1 MATQGTAKRRVGG
14 AAQANKPKNNVSR
27 TTVRSLPRVEVRQ
40 SAAKHMDAPPKVPRA
55 PRGIHLRRV
64 LPLIRE
70 GQESKTH
77 SASPRVMFHERSAAR
92 AAAVAPLAAP
102 AEVSLLLATPL
113 TAPAQ
118 QQVAS
123 NVDEPSA
130 AIASNVVFYTGNW
143 YAAFSTDG
151 GTKFTYIDPSS
162 MAQPDDGPGVEFCC
176 DQVVQYIPQTDQ
188 FVWLMQ
194 YGPETGDNLQRLAFK
209 KRKDVGNAQKHWTI
223 IDITTEA
230 IGAQGAFLD
239 FPDLAV
245 GQNCLYM
252 TTNVFWPDK
261 VGTAVVRLPL
271 SGLDNG
277 GAGAK
282 VYLDDQFQSF
292 RVAQNCGKTAYF
304 AAHRDTSTLS
314 VFAWDESQAEPA
326 PAKDVEVA
334 RWIGGNGYRSRTPDG
349 ARWLDRA
356 DPRLTGATLAGN
368 QLWFAWS
375 VDQRSNQR
383 PNPFVQVACID
394 VGTMTAE
401 NINVYDP
408 DAATA
413 YGALSTNADGEV
425 GISYMIGGGNR
436 YPSHA
441 VGILTEPRT
450 ADAIVATGTRSPL
463 ASPGTGKYEWG
474 DFLTVR
480 RAYPD
485 GKSFAATGYTLQGPG
500 PGSNKDAT
508 PVFVL
513 FARGAAGTSVTPGPT
528 PTPGGD
534 NGGTTTTTTAPT
546 SGGSGPITDV
556 NALPAVSAATAV
568 AIKQAC
574 LAAGAVHAAAAP
586 SLVTAPQ
593 LVTKP
598 GKERW
603 PVKTGNDQDVA
614 LVGKNVIGGH
624 DYGRGI
630 VDATVEELIKFG
642 RPPQVANVAVD
653 PKPFTGK
660 RVMPVEIVIFRIQA
674 TITAMKLEADGDYH
688 LVLQGATGETMI
700 GEIPM
705 PSKEFVTNSPWLQIL
720 NGKVMG
726 NIADARKQIDD
737 KFVSKMSPADFAPNA
752 DGVLIPRASFG
763 GSEIIAPQLQQM
775 KPLASFV
782 TPPLGKEETV
792 PLFKT
797 KVTPTMARITGV
809 GFFDKVHG
817 QMGVSQFNGIE
828 LHPVLKIEWL

>member
-14 AAQANKPKNNVSR
+14 AAQASKPKNNVSR
-27 TTVRSLPRVEVRQ
+27 TAVRSLARVEVRQ
-40 SAAKHMDAPPKVPRA
+40 STAKHMDAPPKVPRA

-70 GQESKTH
+70 GKESKTH
-77 SASPRVMFHERSAAR
+77 SGSTRVLFHERAAAR
-92 AAAVAPLAAP
+92 AAVAPLAAP

-113 TAPAQ
+113 TLPAQ

-123 NVDEPSA
+123 NVDEPSVA
-130 AIASNVVFYTGNW
+130 MANNVVFYTGNW

-151 GTKFTYIDPSS
+151 GTTFTYIDPTS

-261 VGTAVVRLPL
+261 VGSAVVRLPL
-271 SGLDNG
+271 AGLDNG

-314 VFAWDESQAEPA
+314 VFSWDESQAEPA

-368 QLWFAWS
+368 SVWFAWS
-375 VDQRSNQR
+375 VDQPSNQR
-383 PNPFVQVACID
+383 PNPFVQVARID
-394 VGTMTAE
+394 VTTMTVE

-408 DAATA
+408 DSATA

-441 VGILTEPRT
+441 VGILTDPRT

-463 ASPGTGKYEWG
+463 PSPGTGKYEWG

-500 PGSNKDAT
+500 PGSNRDAT

-513 FARGAAGTSVTPGPT
+513 FARGAAGTSIGPGPT
-528 PTPGGD
+528 PGPIGGN
-534 NGGTTTTTTAPT
+534 NGDTSSTTTTTPT
-546 SGGSGPITDV
+546 STGPGPITDV

-574 LAAGAVHAAAAP
+574 RAAGAQPQAAVAAMP
-586 SLVTAPQ
+586 APVTAPR

-598 GKERW
+598 GTERW

-614 LVGKNVIGGH
+614 TVGKNVIGGH

-630 VDATVEELIKFG
+630 VDATVEELTKFG
-642 RPPQVANVAVD
+642 RPAQVANVSGDNKA
-653 PKPFTGK
+653 FTSK
-660 RVMPVEIVIFRIQA
+660 RVMPLEMVIFRIQV
-674 TITAMKLEADGDYH
+674 TITDMKLEADGDYH
-688 LVLQGATGETMI
+688 LVLKGASGDTMI
-700 GEIPM
+700 GEIPT
-705 PSKEFVTNSPWLQIL
+705 PTKEFITNSPWLD
-720 NGKVMG
+720 
-726 NIADARKQIDD
+726 NIAAARKQIDD
-737 KFVSKMSPADFAPNA
+737 KFVSKLSPADFAPSE
-752 DGVLIPRASFG
+752 DGILVPRASFG
-763 GSEIIAPQLQQM
+763 GSEMIAPQLQQM
-775 KPLASFV
+775 SLPRSFIA
-782 TPPLGKEETV
+782 PSGKEDTV

-797 KVTPTMARITGV
+797 QVPPTMARITGV
-809 GFFDKVHG
+809 GFFDRVHN
-817 QMGVSQFNGIE
+817 QLGVCPFNGIE